1 MRLEEIIDKE
11 TYEQKY
17 FDLSSQID
25 QLQKQR
31 EDLQQSAE
39 TESTMKRRISEF
51 RKTLEQNEVL
61 NTFDRYVFESIVE
74 KVIVGGYDE
83 NGNKDPSMLTFI
95 YKTGFENSVDGANF
109 KPPRKN
115 SKAAKQCADLCSDT
129 TDEVN
134 AMCFYHS
141 NDTLRSGSPFDQTQ
155 CRTSHRS
162 GRQHGGTGCD
172 CCRKQGDLQRDSG
185 LCVGTPSVEGIQSLY
200 RTGEAETR
208 HY

>member
-1 MRLEEIIDKE
+1 M
-11 TYEQKY
+11 
-17 FDLSSQID
+17 
-25 QLQKQR
+25 
-31 EDLQQSAE
+31 
-39 TESTMKRRISEF
+39 
-51 RKTLEQNEVL
+51 L

-134 AMCFYHS
+134 AMCSYHS
-141 NDTLRSGSPFDQTQ
+141 NDT
-155 CRTSHRS
+155 CR
-162 GRQHGGTGCD
+162 D
-172 CCRKQGDLQRDSG
+172 G
-185 LCVGTPSVEGIQSLY
+185 LFAVKK
-200 RTGEAETR
+200 R
-208 HY
+208 

>member
-1 MRLEEIIDKE
+1 MKYHCPIRIKKNKCLEVGCAHRNELQLICYIVRL
-11 TYEQKY
+11 
-17 FDLSSQID
+17 SQID

-95 YKTGFENSVDGANF
+95 YKTGFENSVDGTNF

-134 AMCFYHS
+134 SMCSYHS
-141 NDTLRSGSPFDQTQ
+141 NDACGD
-155 CRTSHRS
+155 
-162 GRQHGGTGCD
+162 GG
-172 CCRKQGDLQRDSG
+172 
-185 LCVGTPSVEGIQSLY
+185 PSVKG
-200 RTGEAETR
+200 
-208 HY
+208 

>member
-1 MRLEEIIDKE
+1 MEEVGRALVQQGHYKLKILNTIDFCWRFCHSVGTSAGRLWSGTFRGGYIRQRIFGRICRDTER
-11 TYEQKY
+11 YG
-17 FDLSSQID
+17 SQID
-25 QLQKQR
+25 RLQKQR

-95 YKTGFENSVDGANF
+95 YKTGFENSVDGTNF

-115 SKAAKQCADLCSDT
+115 SKAAKQCANLCSDT

-134 AMCFYHS
+134 AMCSYHS
-141 NDTLRSGSPFDQTQ
+141 SDTL
-155 CRTSHRS
+155 
-162 GRQHGGTGCD
+162 
-172 CCRKQGDLQRDSG
+172 
-185 LCVGTPSVEGIQSLY
+185 
-200 RTGEAETR
+200 
-208 HY
+208 

>member
-1 MRLEEIIDKE
+1 MLDEFIARTEETLSDSNASKQLAKVEKDIAALDTKRAKLVDMRLEEIIDKE

-134 AMCFYHS
+134 AMCSYHS
-141 NDTLRSGSPFDQTQ
+141 NDT
-155 CRTSHRS
+155 
-162 GRQHGGTGCD
+162 
-172 CCRKQGDLQRDSG
+172 
-185 LCVGTPSVEGIQSLY
+185 Y
-200 RTGEAETR
+200 
-208 HY
+208 

>member
-1 MRLEEIIDKE
+1 M
-11 TYEQKY
+11 
-17 FDLSSQID
+17 SSQID

-95 YKTGFENSVDGANF
+95 YKTGFENSLDGANF

-134 AMCFYHS
+134 AMCSYHS
-141 NDTLRSGSPFDQTQ
+141 NDTCGKCCDYSDGKSLGFLVSTA
-155 CRTSHRS
+155 
-162 GRQHGGTGCD
+162 TGF
-172 CCRKQGDLQRDSG
+172 
-185 LCVGTPSVEGIQSLY
+185 SLY
-200 RTGEAETR
+200 LSMVSLSISCAFAIVDISSASIMSSLSL
-208 HY
+208 